1 MKILQYC
8 MYYLFLVFCSGFVIF
23 VTLGIFVLFDNPALL
38 LENVQYDS
46 NNHQIPEEN
55 LKKRVFFQ
63 YIFSAIINLGLAI
76 AMYILYISK
85 QKPPASLIPNI
96 NTNIEN
102 EINTSISNENIN
114 GSAAE
119 LATPAIDASFP
130 MGEKEP
136 LYDKTASMSSGSG
149 E

>member
-1 MKILQYC
+1 

-23 VTLGIFVLFDNPALL
+23 VALGIFAYFDNPALL

-55 LKKRVFFQ
+55 LKKRVIFQ
-63 YIFSAIINLGLAI
+63 YSFSAVINLALAI
-76 AMYILYISK
+76 VMFIFYISK
-85 QKPPASLIPNI
+85 QKPPVSLIPN
-96 NTNIEN
+96 NNLNIKN
-102 EINTSISNENIN
+102 EVKSENIN

-119 LATPAIDASFP
+119 LVTPTIDASFP

-136 LYDKTASMSSGSG
+136 LYDKSGRPSVG
-149 E
+149 EE